1 MQSNYKS
8 DCKVTLEVMSN
19 VFEGLQSIAKQL
31 HIEKKLQIA
40 KDCKLAVKDFF
51 KSCLNLKT
59 IPSAISDLYFR

>member
-1 MQSNYKS
+1 M
-8 DCKVTLEVMSN
+8 TLEVMSN

-51 KSCLNLKT
+51 KSCLSQILKHFC
-59 IPSAISDLYFR
+59 DDCGYFLI